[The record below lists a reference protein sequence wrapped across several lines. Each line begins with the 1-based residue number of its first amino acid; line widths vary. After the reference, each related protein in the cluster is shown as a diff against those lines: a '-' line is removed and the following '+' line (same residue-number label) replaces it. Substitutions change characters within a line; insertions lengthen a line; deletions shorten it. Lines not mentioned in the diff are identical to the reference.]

1 MRRTRR
7 RSRACT
13 CSPRPSPAASR
24 RRREAEATVT
34 RARATSEAQQI
45 TAEGVEREAGA
56 GGGVP
61 RCTSRRCGCENVQRR
76 LEAEAVGIEAK
87 GRRAQEVQRVRDLP
101 GACQAAHRGR
111 ARHPHRPGQGDGHR
125 PDRRPHPDVRR
136 RRRHRGQHPS
146 ALHVRVR
153 DRGGAGRRG
162 PVPARGGCGIRL
174 ARDGIRGIFRRPDD
188 GPLSGHVGHVADS
201 GGSPPRRCARHAVRG
216 GARTAQGGAGA
227 ATSRRPAPSR
237 CWAR

>member
-1 MRRTRR
+1 MTAQREQAEHDAESVRRVADATRQREIDRIRAEKDADTRR
-7 RSRACT
+7 IEEENKAQITRMHMLTQAESRSL
-13 CSPRPSPAASR
+13 AAE
-24 RRREAEATVT
+24 REAEATVT

-56 GGGVP
+56 VGRAEVHIEAL
-61 RCTSRRCGCENVQRR
+61 RVENVQRR

-87 GRRAQEVQRVRDLP
+87 ADALKKYNESATFLELARLHIE
-101 GACQAAHRGR
+101 GR

-136 RRRHRGQHPS
+136 RRRHRGQHPP

-162 PVPARGGCGIRL
+162 PSPCPRGCGIVWR
-174 ARDGIRGIFRRPDD
+174 AT
-188 GPLSGHVGHVADS
+188 
-201 GGSPPRRCARHAVRG
+201 GS
-216 GARTAQGGAGA
+216 A
-227 ATSRRPAPSR
+227 ASSAAPTTGR
-237 CWAR
+237 